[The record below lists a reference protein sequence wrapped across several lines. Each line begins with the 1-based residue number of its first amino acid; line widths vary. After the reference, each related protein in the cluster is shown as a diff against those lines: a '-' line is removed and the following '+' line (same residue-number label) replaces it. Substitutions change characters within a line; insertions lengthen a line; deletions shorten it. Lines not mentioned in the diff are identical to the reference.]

1 MSSAILGGRQGDLNS
16 SVSGGNDAEYSMIT
30 TGPRDSAGDEIG
42 PLDEIEAPGKI
53 AGSMTPLCAMN
64 MTQPMMPLAR

>member
-1 MSSAILGGRQGDLNS
+1 MMTI
-16 SVSGGNDAEYSMIT
+16 
-30 TGPRDSAGDEIG
+30 GPAGSAGDEIG

>member
-1 MSSAILGGRQGDLNS
+1 MSS
-16 SVSGGNDAEYSMIT
+16 GNDAEYFMIT
-30 TGPRDSAGDEIG
+30 IGPAGSAGDEIG
-42 PLDEIEAPGKI
+42 PLNEIEAPGKI